1 MSNKKMI
8 VKGRAIGIIHPET
21 VEKLARRKELEKAIK
36 AGCLYKFLN
45 EFLVMMKFN
54 GSKKFFN

>member
-8 VKGRAIGIIHPET
+8 VKGRAIGIMRPET

-36 AGCLYKFLN
+36 AGCLHKL
-45 EFLVMMKFN
+45 FN
-54 GSKKFFN
+54 KFFN